1 MKTFLVEVKSPDG
14 KLSKAIV
21 QARSFDLAIDS
32 LNDDNVLIGLGGM
45 SAVTLMGEVTGKVH
59 WISQTPAEA
68 K

>member
-21 QARSFDLAIDS
+21 QARNFDLAIDS
-32 LNDDNVLIGLGGM
+32 LSDDKVLAGLGGM
-45 SAVTLMGEVTGKVH
+45 SAISLIGEVTGKVH